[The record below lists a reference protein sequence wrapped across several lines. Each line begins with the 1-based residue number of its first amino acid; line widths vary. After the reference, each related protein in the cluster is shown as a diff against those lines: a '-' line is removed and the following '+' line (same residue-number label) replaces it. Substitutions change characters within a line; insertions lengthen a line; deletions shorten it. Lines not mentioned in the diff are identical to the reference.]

1 MTTRTK
7 LLGMC
12 DVIMRVPP
20 LFIIDEILKISST
33 AFSAS
38 SNLLSSPSEGQLDP
52 LSVNGSH
59 LQPSDP
65 GYIDDDLRFYNVAAN
80 TLKFL
85 ACSFGELVPF
95 WPRPDSGPT
104 LVCHF
109 SPNHLLLLQAA
120 SPPLACSCCGPA
132 T

>member
-38 SNLLSSPSEGQLDP
+38 SNLLLGTYE
-52 LSVNGSH
+52 NG
-59 LQPSDP
+59 
-65 GYIDDDLRFYNVAAN
+65 
-80 TLKFL
+80 K
-85 ACSFGELVPF
+85 
-95 WPRPDSGPT
+95 
-104 LVCHF
+104 
-109 SPNHLLLLQAA
+109 
-120 SPPLACSCCGPA
+120 
-132 T
+132 